1 VPAPISVVI
10 PTLNAASSL
19 PGCASSLF
27 EGIEAGLIRELVI
40 TDGGST
46 DETLKIADA
55 MGAEIVTGPPSR
67 GGQLARGCAAARA
80 DFLLVLHA
88 DTQLAPNWCGP
99 VAAHLGGGAAGY
111 FDLQF
116 DRGGGARSM
125 IRSAAIPTSP

>member
-88 DTQLAPNWCGP
+88 DGRALGQPAQPGAWHALRRSGLA
-99 VAAHLGGGAAGY
+99 AA
-111 FDLQF
+111 
-116 DRGGGARSM
+116 AR
-125 IRSAAIPTSP
+125 AL